1 MNPECLLNLYL
12 IKKRINFFFIKLS
25 FLQKSIKEDHELI
38 LRIMGQNSFAS
49 WSLPSDVSNSST
61 DILNTEFI
69 GSREWLKY

>member
-1 MNPECLLNLYL
+1 MNPECLLNLNL

>member
-1 MNPECLLNLYL
+1 MNPECLLNLNL

-69 GSREWLKY
+69 GSRE